1 MIVVH
6 RNKSNFQS
14 INEIGVNT
22 NQEYSFFTGKNVP
35 MVWAAVRAIDKDTG
49 TVTVQTDRGY
59 MIPGVRVCVFGGY
72 NHANK
77 QGYSGKKIYPEI
89 DSVVLV
95 AFPSDGVPVTL
106 GSAFFIES
114 TNDQKK
120 LIEADDVNI
129 ERTIKTAGWNI
140 AYDNATGSIEI
151 KDDNYIKDDDQK
163 KKDAEDFVLSFDKEK
178 HAFNLVWWKKKLN
191 FAIDDKGGFTF
202 SLHSGDDSDKELFT
216 LKVADDGS
224 KVETCLQNDSDVK
237 TLSTTE
243 PGKQTIE
250 VGGNKIT
257 IDGSSSGSEKI
268 EVTDGKSKITLD
280 ATQGTFSV
288 ADGNN
293 NTIESSSSGLTIASA
308 MNSEIALG
316 TTVDIK
322 SAVGS
327 LADKLD
333 ELWGCVSD
341 LAQNCLTHSHPGSTS
356 SGAPAAHTCTIVP
369 DAGSFASSFA
379 QIQAKKELVSLVT
392 Q

>member
-6 RNKSNFQS
+6 RNKSNFHS
-14 INEIGVNT
+14 INETGIQNMMD
-22 NQEYSFFTGKNVP
+22 NSFYAGKNIP
-35 MVWAAVRAIDKDTG
+35 MTWAAVRAIDKDTG

-202 SLHSGDDSDKELFT
+202 SLHSGDDSDKELLT

-224 KVETCLQNDSDVK
+224 KVETCLKNDKVE
-237 TLSTTE
+237 TVSTTE
-243 PGKQTIE
+243 PGKQTIK
-250 VGGNKIT
+250 VGGNEIT
-257 IDGSSSGSEKI
+257 IDGSTSGTEKI
-268 EVTDGKSKITLD
+268 EVTDGKSTITLD

-293 NTIESSSSGLTIASA
+293 NTIESSSSGLKMSSSTSHLDLG
-308 MNSEIALG
+308 AL
-316 TTVDIK
+316 IELK
-322 SAVGS
+322 NNAGS
-327 LADKLD
+327 LKSMIEDLWT
-333 ELWGCVSD
+333 ELSS
-341 LAQNCLTHSHPGSTS
+341 LATACSTHSHPGSTS
-356 SGAPAAHTCTIVP
+356 SGSPFAHTCTIVP
-369 DAGSFASSFA
+369 DAGSFVSNT
-379 QIQAKKELVSLVT
+379 INIETKKGLVSSVT

>member
-6 RNKSNFQS
+6 RNKSNFHS
-14 INEIGVNT
+14 INETGIQNMMD
-22 NQEYSFFTGKNVP
+22 NSFYAGKNIP
-35 MVWAAVRAIDKDTG
+35 MTWAAVRAIDKDTG

-59 MIPGVRVCVFGGY
+59 MIPGVRVCVFGSY

-77 QGYSGKKIYPEI
+77 QGYSGTKIYPEI

-106 GSAFFIES
+106 GSAFFMES
-114 TNDQKK
+114 SNDKDK
-120 LIEADDVNI
+120 LIDADDVNI

-140 AYDNATGSIEI
+140 AYDNAKGSIEI

-202 SLHSGDDSDKELFT
+202 SLHSGDDSDNELFT
-216 LKVADDGS
+216 VSVADDGS
-224 KVETCLQNDSDVK
+224 KVETCLQKDNVK

-243 PGKQTIE
+243 PGRQTIE

-257 IDGSSSGSEKI
+257 IDGSTSGAEKI
-268 EVTDGKSKITLD
+268 EVTDGKSTITLD

-308 MNSEIALG
+308 MNGKIALG

-327 LADKLD
+327 LADKLN

-341 LAQNCLTHSHPGSTS
+341 LAQSCLTHSHPGSTS

-379 QIQAKKELVSLVT
+379 QIQAKQKLVSLVT

>member
-6 RNKSNFQS
+6 KNRSNFQS

-35 MVWAAVRAIDKDTG
+35 MVWAAVREIDKKNG

-59 MIPGVRVCVFGGY
+59 MIPGVRVCVFGSY

-77 QGYSGKKIYPEI
+77 QGYSGTKIYPEI

-106 GSAFFIES
+106 GSAFFMES
-114 TNDQKK
+114 SNDKDK
-120 LIEADDVNI
+120 LIDADDVNI

-140 AYDNATGSIEI
+140 AYDNAKGSIEI
-151 KDDNYIKDDDQK
+151 KDDNFIQDDDQK
-163 KKDAEDFVLSFDKEK
+163 KKDAKDFVLSFDKEK

-257 IDGSSSGSEKI
+257 IDGSTSGTEKI
-268 EVTDGKSKITLD
+268 EVTDGKSTITLD

-293 NTIESSSSGLTIASA
+293 NTIESSSSGLKMSSSTSHLDLG
-308 MNSEIALG
+308 AL
-316 TTVDIK
+316 IELK
-322 SAVGS
+322 NNAGS
-327 LADKLD
+327 LKSMIEDLWT
-333 ELWGCVSD
+333 ELSS
-341 LAQNCLTHSHPGSTS
+341 LATACSTHSHPGSTS
-356 SGAPAAHTCTIVP
+356 SGSPFAHTCTIVP
-369 DAGSFASSFA
+369 DAGSFVSNT
-379 QIQAKKELVSLVT
+379 INIETKKGLVSSVT

>member
-1 MIVVH
+1 MIVV
-6 RNKSNFQS
+6 RKNKSNFQS
-14 INEIGVNT
+14 INETGVNFS
-22 NQEYSFFTGKNVP
+22 QENSFFTGKNVP
-35 MVWAAVRAIDKDTG
+35 MVWAAVREIDKKNG
-49 TVTVQTDRGY
+49 TVTVQTDKGY
-59 MIPGVRVCVFGGY
+59 MIRGVRVCVFGTY

-77 QGYSGKKIYPEI
+77 QGYSGKKVYPEI

-95 AFPSDGVPVTL
+95 AFPSDGVPVAL

-114 TNDQKK
+114 SNDKDK
-120 LIEADDVNI
+120 LIDADDTAV
-129 ERTIKTAGWNI
+129 ERTIKTAGWNCS
-140 AYDNATGSIEI
+140 YNQTTGSIEI

-163 KKDAEDFVLSFDKEK
+163 KKDAEDFILSFDKEK

-202 SLHSGDDSDKELFT
+202 SLHSGDDSDTELFT
-216 LKVADDGS
+216 LSVADDGS
-224 KVETCLQNDSDVK
+224 KVETCLQKDGVK

-250 VGGNKIT
+250 VGGNEIT
-257 IDGSSSGSEKI
+257 IDGSTSGAEKI
-268 EVTDGKSKITLD
+268 EVTDGKSKIALD
-280 ATQGTFSV
+280 AAQGTFSV

-293 NTIESSSSGLTIASA
+293 NKIESSSSGLTIASA

-341 LAQNCLTHSHPGSTS
+341 LAQSCLTHSHPGSTS
-356 SGAPAAHTCTIVP
+356 TGAPAAHTCTIVP

>member
-1 MIVVH
+1 MIVV
-6 RNKSNFQS
+6 RKNKSDFRS
-14 INEIGVNT
+14 INETGVNFS
-22 NQEYSFFTGKNVP
+22 QENSFFTGKNVP
-35 MVWAAVRAIDKDTG
+35 MVWAAVREIDKTNG

-59 MIPGVRVCVFGGY
+59 MIPGVRVCVFGSY

-77 QGYSGKKIYPEI
+77 QGYSGKKVYPEI
-89 DSVVLV
+89 DSLILI
-95 AFPSDGVPVTL
+95 AFPSDGVPVAL

-114 TNDQKK
+114 SNDKDK
-120 LIEADDVNI
+120 LIDADDVNI
-129 ERTIKTAGWNI
+129 ERTIKTAGWNV

-163 KKDAEDFVLSFDKEK
+163 KKDAEDFILSFDKEK

-202 SLHSGDDSDKELFT
+202 SLHSGDDSDKELFA
-216 LKVADDGS
+216 LSVADDGS
-224 KVETCLQNDSDVK
+224 KVETCLQNDSGVK

-257 IDGSSSGSEKI
+257 IDGSSGAEKI
-268 EVTDGKSKITLD
+268 EVTVGKSTITLD
-280 ATQGTFSV
+280 APQGTFSV
-288 ADGNN
+288 TDGNN
-293 NTIESSSSGLTIASA
+293 NKIESSSSGLTIASA

>member
-1 MIVVH
+1 MIVV
-6 RNKSNFQS
+6 RKNRSNFQS

-35 MVWAAVRAIDKDTG
+35 MVWAAVREIDKKNG
-49 TVTVQTDRGY
+49 TVTVQTDKGY
-59 MIPGVRVCVFGGY
+59 MIRGVRVCVFGTY

-77 QGYSGKKIYPEI
+77 QGYSGTKIYPEI

-106 GSAFFIES
+106 GSAFFMES
-114 TNDQKK
+114 SNDKDK
-120 LIEADDVNI
+120 LIDADDVNI

-140 AYDNATGSIEI
+140 AYDNAKGSIEI

-202 SLHSGDDSDKELFT
+202 SLHSGDDSDNELFT

-224 KVETCLQNDSDVK
+224 KVETCLKNDKVE
-237 TLSTTE
+237 TVSTTE
-243 PGKQTIE
+243 PGKQTIK
-250 VGGNKIT
+250 VGGNEIT
-257 IDGSSSGSEKI
+257 IDGSTSGAEEI
-268 EVTDGKSKITLD
+268 EVKNGKNTIALN
-280 ATQGTFSV
+280 AAQGTFSIQ
-288 ADGNN
+288 DGNN
-293 NTIESSSSGLTIASA
+293 NTIESSSSGLKMSSSTSHLDLG
-308 MNSEIALG
+308 AL
-316 TTVDIK
+316 IELK
-322 SAVGS
+322 NNAGS
-327 LADKLD
+327 LKSMIEDLWT
-333 ELWGCVSD
+333 ELYS
-341 LAQNCLTHSHPGSTS
+341 LATACSTHSHPGSSS
-356 SGAPAAHTCTIVP
+356 SGSPFAHTCTIVA